1 MKGKIN
7 FVDMIFIGFIV
18 AVLALG
24 FGATNGV
31 GEPNPA
37 VNAAVS
43 QYWSNSPIGV
53 IIAVCIAG
61 FVVISLASTND
72 DDDEEGRGRRR

>member
-31 GEPNPA
+31 GEPNPV
-37 VNAAVS
+37 VNTTV
-43 QYWSNSPIGV
+43 QKLWSDSPIGV

-61 FVVISLASTND
+61 FVIISLASTND
-72 DDDEEGRGRRR
+72 DDEEDERRGRR

>member
-7 FVDMIFIGFIV
+7 FTDMIFIGFIV

-43 QYWSNSPIGV
+43 QYWSNSPIGIMV
-53 IIAVCIAG
+53 IVGIVFFVIYAFAG
-61 FVVISLASTND
+61 AKED
-72 DDDEEGRGRRR
+72 DDDERGGRRR